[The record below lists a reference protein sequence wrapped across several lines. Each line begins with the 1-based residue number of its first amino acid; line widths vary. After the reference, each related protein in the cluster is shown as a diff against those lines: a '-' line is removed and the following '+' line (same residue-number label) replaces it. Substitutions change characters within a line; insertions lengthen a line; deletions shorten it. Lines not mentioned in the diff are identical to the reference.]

1 MMGTTVCNNTDG
13 KSRKVC
19 GWGHPVNLHN
29 GAFLFQECDF
39 PQAKLSIGG
48 KDLTFDRCIFHVLE
62 AHGDGS
68 ISIDPDVDLEQL
80 KVELE
85 KLQSEVVDS
94 IFKTGSIA
102 HGFEK
107 LGTQEF
113 PIAGHVFEKLSAEN
127 LVRDEPLFLEDC
139 TVNGPIFFKNC
150 EFSTVNL
157 RLKAGERL
165 TLTNCKIARIN
176 LHRDDQAP
184 ELISLVKTDLGFLW
198 SDVQEYANVRLE
210 DSNIRTFS
218 VQGFAPFK
226 GNIVS
231 IRSELN
237 FFGGDFSS
245 ATVGVSDKISFS
257 RSIVRGCIF
266 LTKNFDEWRRLK
278 LTYNQNSSFL
288 AVLLLI
294 AFALPIGL
302 DIAYW
307 QAVAGLQDAFEHAN
321 GLGEDIE
328 LSACL
333 SDRCQEV
340 SLLWLVSGA
349 NQGLFYVA
357 MTVALLLLNVIRVVL
372 VGECA
377 IIREWE
383 QQAGL
388 YPERGTVLPRNLRK
402 TGSEGGGIGA
412 WRLTFAR
419 LIPLDWTVRIL
430 LYASLLSFLINAWG
444 ILQVRVLLPY

>member
-1 MMGTTVCNNTDG
+1 MCNEAEGAPG
-13 KSRKVC
+13 KLC
-19 GWGHPVNLHN
+19 GHGYLVNLHN
-29 GAFLFQECDF
+29 GASRYQECNF
-39 PQAKLSIGG
+39 PCAKLSLDG
-48 KDLTFDRCIFHVLE
+48 KELNFDRCIFHVLE
-62 AHGDGS
+62 AYENGNLPVDDQVPIASHKTKLEEMQAEAVEGVFWSESSVKGFERLGS
-68 ISIDPDVDLEQL
+68 QDFPIIGH
-80 KVELE
+80 
-85 KLQSEVVDS
+85 
-94 IFKTGSIA
+94 T
-102 HGFEK
+102 FEK
-107 LGTQEF
+107 LT
-113 PIAGHVFEKLSAEN
+113 AEN
-127 LVRDEPLFLEDC
+127 LVRPEPLFLEDC
-139 TVNGPIFFKNC
+139 IVEGPIFFKNC
-150 EFSTVNL
+150 EFSALNL

-165 TLTNCKIARIN
+165 TLTACKIGQIYLKRS
-176 LHRDDQAP
+176 DQAP
-184 ELISLVKTDLGFLW
+184 ERIALIRTEIGHLR
-198 SDVQEYANVRLE
+198 SDVQEYGNIRLE
-210 DSNIRTFS
+210 DSKIEHFT
-218 VQGFAPFK
+218 VDGFTPFK

-307 QAVAGLQDAFEHAN
+307 QAVAGLQDAIEQAN

-333 SDRCQEV
+333 SDRCREV

-357 MTVALLLLNVIRVVL
+357 MTIALLLLNVIRVVL
-372 VGECA
+372 VSECA

-388 YPERGTVLPRNLRK
+388 YPERGTVFPRNLRK